1 MHHCRQLEETH
12 NNKDDN
18 AIRYKP
24 PNTQSSSLLEA
35 SSDSRFRFGRRLR
48 SSGQSLVEILRLLV
62 RQLWM
67 LRLVMDLH
75 RLQIRRRDLA
85 VRTLV
90 LRVAAFLLAGPV
102 GEPRLSSASVGQ
114 RRVGLGLE
122 LLRRVLLR

>member
-12 NNKDDN
+12 NNKDHN

-90 LRVAAFLLAGPV
+90 LRVAAFLLARPV